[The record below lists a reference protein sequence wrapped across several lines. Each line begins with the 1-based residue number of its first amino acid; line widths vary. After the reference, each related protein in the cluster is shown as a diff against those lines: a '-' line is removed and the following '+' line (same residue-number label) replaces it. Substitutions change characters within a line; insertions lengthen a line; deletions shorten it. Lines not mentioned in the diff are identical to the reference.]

1 MTDKF
6 TICFY
11 NTFSYEISK
20 IKTVEQKNIWKV

>member
-1 MTDKF
+1 MTDKL

-20 IKTVEQKNIWKV
+20 ITTVEQKNIWKV